1 MKAMLID
8 EHKNLIWSEV
18 EKPYPKDDEI
28 LIKIHSAA
36 INRADLLQRE
46 GAYPSPKGW
55 PEWMGLEVSGV
66 IESMGDEAGKKSG
79 KKVGDKV
86 CALLGGGGYAE
97 YVCAPYGM
105 VMNMP
110 KNLFV

>member
-79 KKVGDKV
+79 KKSAIKFARCSAAADMQSTF
-86 CALLGGGGYAE
+86 ARPTEWL
-97 YVCAPYGM
+97 
-105 VMNMP
+105 
-110 KNLFV
+110 